1 VPCIFIRILAFWY
14 KNQTLVVKWGSCFS
28 TSFSVTNGVRQG
40 SVLSP
45 YLFCIYVDAISRSLN
60 DLKIGCKV
68 RDQII
73 NHLFYADD
81 LCLFCPSSLGLQ
93 VLLNVCYICANEL
106 DIVFNRAKC
115 KIMIFKCFSLRN
127 IALPSFSIN
136 GQILDECISYKYLG
150 HIITNDCCDNS
161 DISRQCRSIY
171 AKGNSLIRKFYK
183 CSDKVKVSLF
193 KSYCTSL
200 YCSEL
205 WCRYSETSLRKICVA
220 YHGVLKKFLNYPRS
234 TSNSLLFVF
243 YNVLSFQELV
253 RKSIFSFQSRLY
265 NCENSIVSNVLS
277 SSHLPSS
284 YLSRRWL
291 SLLN

>member
-1 VPCIFIRILAFWY
+1 MELELGCVR
-14 KNQTLVVKWGSCFS
+14 WGSCFS
-28 TSFSVTNGVRQG
+28 SPFTVTNGVRQG

-45 YLFCIYVDAISRSLN
+45 YLFCVYVDTISRRLN

-68 RDQII
+68 KEQII

-93 VLLNVCYICANEL
+93 VLLNVCYICASEL
-106 DIVFNRAKC
+106 DIVFNKTKC
-115 KIMIFKCFSLRN
+115 KVMVFKCFSLRN
-127 IALPSFSIN
+127 IVVPSFSID
-136 GQILDECISYKYLG
+136 GQILDTCISYKYLG
-150 HIITNDCCDNS
+150 HIITDDCSDNS
-161 DISRQCRSIY
+161 DINRQCRSIY
-171 AKGNSLIRKFYK
+171 AKGNSLIRNFYK

-205 WCRYSETSLRKICVA
+205 WCRYTVSSLRKISTA
-220 YHGVLKKFLNYPRS
+220 YHGSLKKFLNYPRS

-243 YNVLSFQELV
+243 HSVPTFQELV
-253 RKSIFSFQSRLY
+253 RKSIFSFRQRLH
-265 NCENSIVSNVLS
+265 NCENSIVINVLNL
-277 SSHLPSS
+277 SHLPSS

-291 SLLN
+291 SLMH